1 MQAVAK
7 DLKVVLAPNPSALT
21 GPGTNTYL
29 LGHEARVVIDPGP
42 DDPAHLQAVVQ
53 AADGRIAMILVTHA
67 HRDHS
72 AGAAR
77 LSGLTGAPVL
87 AYGGALQGR
96 SARMQAL
103 ADETV
108 GGGEGLDMDF
118 TPDRVLADGVVIDT
132 PAGPIEALHTPG
144 HAGSHLC
151 FRWGKAMFCGDIV
164 LGWTSTLIS
173 PPDGDLLDYLR
184 SMARIARAGSEILHP
199 GHGAPIT
206 APTARIAELLAHR
219 RQRTAQ
225 ILSALHA
232 SPDSAAGLARRLYD
246 VPPALM
252 VAAERNVLAHLIA
265 LHDIGAIDCKGELSS
280 SSRFAPAR

>member
-1 MQAVAK
+1 MQPLTK
-7 DLKVVLAPNPSALT
+7 DLSVVLAPNPSALT

-29 LGHEARVVIDPGP
+29 LGQGARVVIDPGP
-42 DDPAHLQAVVQ
+42 DDPAHLDAVVK

-77 LSGLTGAPVL
+77 LAQWTGAPVL
-87 AYGGALQGR
+87 AFGGALDGR
-96 SARMQAL
+96 SARMEAL
-103 ADETV
+103 ADQPV
-108 GGGEGLDMDF
+108 GGGEGLDHDF
-118 TPDRVLADGVVIDT
+118 IPDHRLADRAVIDS

-151 FRWGKAMFCGDIV
+151 FRWGSILFCGDIV

-173 PPDGDLLDYLR
+173 PPDGDLSDYLR
-184 SMARIARAGSEILHP
+184 SMARIGAAGAQMLYP

-206 APTARIAELLAHR
+206 EPAARILELLAHR

-225 ILSALHA
+225 ILAALRER
-232 SPDSAAGLARRLYD
+232 PDSAAGLALRLYD
-246 VPPALM
+246 VPAQLLP
-252 VAAERNVLAHLIA
+252 AAERNVLAHLIA
-265 LHDIGAIDCKGELSS
+265 LHDIGALDCQGELSAT
-280 SSRFAPAR
+280 SRFRPV